1 MDAEDYVA
9 KLQTYAEQ
17 RGLEATFE
25 DPGVDERDIFTVT
38 AALNGKA
45 FASSEGKTQEEA
57 KQNAA
62 ENTLKHLPERN
73 QESTDTT
80 ENAAENP
87 AAYQTNISDP
97 DYITLLHDYGL
108 KNKISIKPMETIRL
122 NPSFSYV
129 CRFKVGDKEYPAA
142 YGKTKKDAKKESA
155 KLVCQS
161 LGMKPQNRPT
171 NFIGFVVNYCLKTG
185 RLYNFIEVGRSGPVH
200 DHCVLYKMVIN
211 NKEYPIGEGKNLKE
225 AKQNAAQRAWFALQ
239 EQSDWDS
246 KVSLRSTLSED
257 IAAKL
262 FLSPTNTPESV
273 KMLPQTLTW
282 NTTQSVIT
290 DSSASSKAQVLLRS
304 AVSLDSPSPPTRLS
318 TQSSLDSLEAS
329 SQSVATS
336 SSYSVIF
343 TDSSNPSKDQDG
355 VKSKNVENLPNET
368 STTSRF
374 SSDFDSIE
382 CLAKGGFGRVY
393 KAREKLVD
401 KFYAIKIVRSK
412 EKALREVGAL
422 EEILHFNIVRY
433 YNCWLEDSEYQCEN
447 SSESDSTTSSN
458 SNSSPKF
465 LYIKM
470 ELCDTK
476 TLKDWINE
484 KNKEDVQESKRRTD
498 SLLIA
503 QQIVSGVECIH
514 SKKLIHRDLKPPNI
528 MFGQDGKVK
537 IGDFG
542 LVTSEIDD
550 DENQMERTDKTGTR
564 SYMAPEQRSTKMYD
578 RKVDI
583 FALGLIYFEL
593 LWNLSTGHERAKIFS
608 DARKQTLPEDFS
620 LKFPQENQII
630 MSMLRE
636 KAEDRPEASLLK
648 TELEKWP
655 QILTTQN
662 TLLENTP
669 V

>member
-1 MDAEDYVA
+1 MDEEDYVA
-9 KLQTYAEQ
+9 KLKKYAEQ

-25 DPGVDERDIFTVT
+25 DLGINDRETFTVT
-38 AALNGKA
+38 AVLNGKA
-45 FASSEGKTQEEA
+45 YATGKGKTEEEA
-57 KQNAA
+57 RQIAA
-62 ENTLKHLPERN
+62 ENTLKYLPERN
-73 QESTDTT
+73 QDLNGTK

-87 AAYQTNISDP
+87 TASLYQSNISDP
-97 DYITLLHDYGL
+97 DYVTLLNEYGQR
-108 KNKISIKPMETIRL
+108 NKISVKPVESIRV
-122 NPSFSYV
+122 NSNVPYV

-142 YGKTKKDAKKESA
+142 YGKTKKEAKKEAA
-155 KLVCQS
+155 KLVYQS
-161 LGMKPQNRPT
+161 FGLKPQNRPT
-171 NFIGFVVNYCLKTG
+171 NFVAFVVNYCLKTG
-185 RLYNFIEVGRSGPVH
+185 RVHNFIEVKRSGPVH
-200 DHCVLYKMVIN
+200 APYFFYKLIIN
-211 NKEYPIGEGKNLKE
+211 NKDYPVGEGKTSKE
-225 AKQNAAQRAWFALQ
+225 AKQNAAQLAWSALQ

-257 IAAKL
+257 IAATV
-262 FLSPTNTPESV
+262 FLSPTTTVPQIMTRNTS
-273 KMLPQTLTW
+273 
-282 NTTQSVIT
+282 QSVIA
-290 DSSASSKAQVLLRS
+290 DSSNPSKIQVLVRS
-304 AVSLDSPSPPTRLS
+304 AVSLDSSPTRFS

-329 SQSVATS
+329 SSIPTS
-336 SSYSVIF
+336 SSSSVIF
-343 TDSSNPSKDQDG
+343 TDSSNPSRDQDV
-355 VKSKNVENLPNET
+355 VKSKNVENRPRET
-368 STTSRF
+368 STKSRF
-374 SSDFDSIE
+374 SSDFDCIE

-422 EEILHFNIVRY
+422 EEILHCSIVRY
-433 YNCWLEDSEYQCEN
+433 YNCWMEDSEYQCEN
-447 SSESDSTTSSN
+447 VSESYSTTSSN
-458 SNSSPKF
+458 SDSSPKF

-470 ELCDTK
+470 ELCDAK

-484 KNKEDVQESKRRTD
+484 KNRENMQESKRRTE
-498 SLLIA
+498 SLPIA

-528 MFGQDGKVK
+528 MFGQDRKVK

-542 LVTSEIDD
+542 LVTAEIDD
-550 DENQMERTDKTGTR
+550 DENQIERTDKTGTK

-593 LWNLSTGHERAKIFS
+593 LWNLSTGHERANILA

-630 MSMLRE
+630 VSMLRE
-636 KAEDRPEASLLK
+636 KPEERPEASMVRA
-648 TELEKWP
+648 ELEKWP
-655 QILTTQN
+655 
-662 TLLENTP
+662 